1 MYNLLKFISKYHF
14 IFLFVILQLIS
25 LAFIFQNN
33 SFQKV
38 VFLNSAN
45 SVTGWV
51 YSNYAYIKNYVGL
64 REQNE
69 KLAEENAMLKSNF
82 SLVYYVEVPSH
93 INDCSFYTDTVYLDT
108 TSRFSYLPATVISN
122 TINRL
127 YNTIFLDKG
136 TKHGI
141 ETGMGV
147 TGTDG
152 IVGVVKQTTENY
164 SLVMPIINRDVNVSA
179 KIKNTGYFGNL
190 SWDGKNP
197 EYAQLSEIPN
207 HIYPQQGDTVITSG
221 YSHMFPEG
229 ETVGYVESFKDIPG
243 TGFLL
248 ITVKLSTNFN
258 TLKYVYAIKNKDLEE
273 ISILDCE

>member
-14 IFLFVILQLIS
+14 IFLFVILQLIN

-45 SVTGWV
+45 SLTGWV
-51 YSNYAYIKNYVGL
+51 YKNYANIKGYVGL
-64 REQNE
+64 VEQNE
-69 KLAEENAMLKSNF
+69 KLAQENALLKSNF
-82 SLVYYVEVPSH
+82 TNVYFIEIPAYV
-93 INDCSFYTDTVYLDT
+93 NDCNFYTDTMFIDT
-108 TSRFSYLPATVISN
+108 SSKFSYFPATVISN
-122 TINRL
+122 TVNRL

-141 ETGMGV
+141 EMGMGI
-147 TGTDG
+147 TSSDG

-197 EYAQLSEIPN
+197 GYAQLSEIPN
-207 HIYPQQGDTVITSG
+207 HIYPQVGDTVITSG
-221 YSHMFPEG
+221 YSHMFPAG
-229 ETVGYVESFKDIPG
+229 ETVGFVEAFKDIPG

-273 ISILDCE
+273 ISTLECE